1 MLGKKILSSHIL
13 YEQVFIHIFQTWKA
27 LKIKEKREM
36 NSLTENWLF
45 RIIWELFYEN
55 DDSFL
60 FLLKRHTPEKKD
72 KEVFTDGKNDFS
84 AEKAPAR
91 EGSRFSCE
99 NELGRREKGSR
110 SKKS

>member
-1 MLGKKILSSHIL
+1 MIDILTTKCWRRKFYL
-13 YEQVFIHIFQTWKA
+13 PIFCTNKC
-27 LKIKEKREM
+27 
-36 NSLTENWLF
+36 LF
-45 RIIWELFYEN
+45 TFRMHEN